1 MGNWNSE
8 KKIKIILFK
17 HLDKNNFKIFLFWS
31 RAKWNFKKNSDY
43 DIWILWNDKLDYKKY
58 LNLKMELDELP
69 YLIDLVD
76 FKTVDNNFKTIALKH
91 TIKWN

>member
-1 MGNWNSE
+1 
-8 KKIKIILFK
+8 
-17 HLDKNNFKIFLFWS
+17 
-31 RAKWNFKKNSDY
+31 
-43 DIWILWNDKLDYKKY
+43 
-58 LNLKMELDELP
+58 MELDELP

>member
-1 MGNWNSE
+1 MDNWNSE
-8 KKIKIILFK
+8 KNIKKILFK
-17 HLDKNNFKIFLFWS
+17 YLDKNNFKVFLFWS

>member
-1 MGNWNSE
+1 MDNWNSE
-8 KKIKIILFK
+8 NNIKRILFK

-31 RAKWNFKKNSDY
+31 RAKWNFRNNSDY
-43 DIWILWNDKLDYKKY
+43 DIWILWDDKLDYKKY

-76 FKTVDNNFKTIALKH
+76 FKTVDNNY
-91 TIKWN
+91 